1 MRDVVGAE
9 LMHTVAGKSHM
20 KQLAGE
26 VTRIALWLIDYQSS
40 PAYNDPPLVMWTIH
54 STYRYVFRQPSN
66 RVTSPKQSSFQFI
79 SLVLNL
85 FQGHLWT
92 KVFKIL
98 VIGRIW

>member
-1 MRDVVGAE
+1 
-9 LMHTVAGKSHM
+9 
-20 KQLAGE
+20 
-26 VTRIALWLIDYQSS
+26 
-40 PAYNDPPLVMWTIH
+40 MWTIH